1 MVKKSDNMYKYK
13 ALLVV
18 KLALILVLGY
28 VVVRTVLMPQN
39 VGDAF
44 VPKSAI
50 GNESINA
57 TETASFP
64 DSSVQDYSI
73 IVERGIFGSRV
84 SPLEVDKSLQGGN
97 SASPAESAEEELDI
111 ALLGTVA
118 GNPEI
123 SRAIIKDLESN
134 VLHLYKT
141 GDTVATASIES
152 IEKDAVVL
160 IHKGQRKMLNLGNR
174 ESKRYDTDNTQTA
187 LAKKATQAVE
197 NNPSAKPQ
205 TFVDKLRDTA
215 MMLPEAVVEPYA
227 INGQVEGLKI
237 TGLENIKEAK
247 DIGLKNGDV
256 VRAVNGHR
264 LTSKQK
270 AYQISM
276 KARSQTTLNVELL
289 RNDKIKMFS
298 FPLR

>member
-1 MVKKSDNMYKYK
+1 MYKYK
-13 ALLVV
+13 ALLVI

-28 VVVRTVLMPQN
+28 VIVRTVLMPQN
-39 VGDAF
+39 IGETF
-44 VPKSAI
+44 VPKSAF
-50 GNESINA
+50 GNENITTT
-57 TETASFP
+57 TEAASFP
-64 DSSVQDYSI
+64 DTSVQDYSI
-73 IVERGIFGSRV
+73 IVEQDIFGSRA
-84 SPLEVDKSLQGGN
+84 SLLEMDESLQGDK
-97 SASPAESAEEELDI
+97 SAGPADSAEEELSI

-134 VLHLYKT
+134 VLSLCKT
-141 GDTVATASIES
+141 GDMIVTASIES

-160 IHKGQRKMLNLGNR
+160 IHQGQRKMLNLGNR
-174 ESKRYDTDNTQTA
+174 ESKRHDADNAKVA
-187 LAKKATQAVE
+187 LAKKATRADE

-227 INGQVEGLKI
+227 IDGQVEGLKI

-289 RNDKIKMFS
+289 RKNKIKTFS
-298 FPLR
+298 FSLR

>member
-1 MVKKSDNMYKYK
+1 MYKYK
-13 ALLVV
+13 ALLVI

-28 VVVRTVLMPQN
+28 VIVRTVLMPQN
-39 VGDAF
+39 IGETF
-44 VPKSAI
+44 VPKSAF
-50 GNESINA
+50 GNENITTT
-57 TETASFP
+57 TEAASFP
-64 DSSVQDYSI
+64 DTSVQDYSI
-73 IVERGIFGSRV
+73 IVEQDIFGSRA
-84 SPLEVDKSLQGGN
+84 SLLEMDESLQGDK
-97 SASPAESAEEELDI
+97 SAGPADSAEEELSI

-134 VLHLYKT
+134 VLSLCKT
-141 GDTVATASIES
+141 GDMIVTASIES

-160 IHKGQRKMLNLGNR
+160 IHQGQRKMLNLGNR
-174 ESKRYDTDNTQTA
+174 ESKRHDADNAKVA
-187 LAKKATQAVE
+187 LAKKATRADE

-215 MMLPEAVVEPYA
+215 MMLPEAVIEPYA
-227 INGQVEGLKI
+227 VDGQVEGLKI
-237 TGLENIKEAK
+237 TGLENIRQAK
-247 DIGLKNGDV
+247 DIGLKDGDV

-289 RNDKIKMFS
+289 RKNKIKTFS
-298 FPLR
+298 FSLR